1 MAEINDLLSNISNI
15 KTDIKS
21 AIENKGQNVT
31 NFASYPNAI
40 QNIVSGGSNGIKI
53 FDSIANMQNSSNSSS
68 GDLAIVYSSTIDNI
82 IETTQF
88 SEATFPETVTLST
101 AVSDYIGLQFKAVDE
116 SLMFD
121 CWGEISSTR
130 FNMNCYSDDGS
141 GNCNDYRIEYTSSD
155 GLTYTRT
162 RFQKNQED
170 VSGNVM
176 DFGTVIMFGSRW
188 GEPTWD
194 DRIGDFVKAG
204 TTLFEGMYKYNG
216 MNYNWANTGLNT
228 LSDDVYKGKFY
239 GNNII
244 TYGTGN
250 IINGLNIDQLKDKV
264 NLYSNLSYLTVRNN
278 ENVQGLFESKYNLTS
293 VPNINMINI
302 DNTWYM
308 FAYCSILTNIPNFDL
323 SNIKNTSCMFQQCS
337 NLTNIPNFN
346 TSNVENMYSMFL
358 YCSNLTNIP
367 NFDTGNVTNMSNM
380 LNSCS
385 NLTTIPNFN
394 TSKVI
399 DMCRMFFYCNNLT
412 NIPNFD
418 TSKVVNMHSMF
429 GSCPN
434 LTTVPNFN
442 TDNVNNMYCMFYSCY
457 NLTNVPEF
465 NTSNV
470 INMVAMFSYCN
481 NLTSVPNFNTSKIQ
495 SLSETFFYCNN
506 LTSVPNWN
514 TSNVTSMFRAFYSC
528 KNIATIPLLDTG
540 NVISMANMFTDCYNL
555 RDIPLLNMNK
565 VTQCYGMFS
574 SCSNLSDSAY
584 ANIISNKGYFEF
596 LPNWYTVIY
605 S

>member
-302 DNTWYM
+302 DNTW
-308 FAYCSILTNIPNFDL
+308 
-323 SNIKNTSCMFQQCS
+323 
-337 NLTNIPNFN
+337 
-346 TSNVENMYSMFL
+346 
-358 YCSNLTNIP
+358 
-367 NFDTGNVTNMSNM
+367 
-380 LNSCS
+380 
-385 NLTTIPNFN
+385 
-394 TSKVI
+394 
-399 DMCRMFFYCNNLT
+399 
-412 NIPNFD
+412 
-418 TSKVVNMHSMF
+418 
-429 GSCPN
+429 
-434 LTTVPNFN
+434 
-442 TDNVNNMYCMFYSCY
+442 
-457 NLTNVPEF
+457 
-465 NTSNV
+465 
-470 INMVAMFSYCN
+470 
-481 NLTSVPNFNTSKIQ
+481 
-495 SLSETFFYCNN
+495 
-506 LTSVPNWN
+506 
-514 TSNVTSMFRAFYSC
+514 
-528 KNIATIPLLDTG
+528 
-540 NVISMANMFTDCYNL
+540 
-555 RDIPLLNMNK
+555 
-565 VTQCYGMFS
+565 
-574 SCSNLSDSAY
+574 
-584 ANIISNKGYFEF
+584 
-596 LPNWYTVIY
+596 
-605 S
+605 